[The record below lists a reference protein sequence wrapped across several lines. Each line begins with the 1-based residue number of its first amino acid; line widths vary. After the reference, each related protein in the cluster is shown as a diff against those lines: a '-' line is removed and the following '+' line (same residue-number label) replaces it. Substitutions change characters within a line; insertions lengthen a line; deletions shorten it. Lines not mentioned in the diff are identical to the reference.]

1 MGCFQ
6 GRSEQLCSRIAGIMI
21 NPNCNL
27 HINFIPMRSLCHFV
41 ECSVRQL
48 EYNLVEC
55 RSLCA
60 SEWTP
65 LFDGPVTTE
74 NVLLMCDL
82 FHLPYKMGQLGCEY
96 VFLLS
101 QVFGDSTAHL
111 NSPAKLARLKELC
124 RLVVESFERLV
135 QCQNRNIVFALLDRF
150 WGMKEE
156 ALLHLEMI
164 DHVQRGLALEEF
176 SLIKYATP
184 PLFHCIFVTF
194 GQVLCTANVQR
205 RLAQHLPQHHIHA
218 SFEWLFFS

>member
-1 MGCFQ
+1 
-6 GRSEQLCSRIAGIMI
+6 
-21 NPNCNL
+21 
-27 HINFIPMRSLCHFV
+27 MRSLCHFV

-65 LFDGPVTTE
+65 LFDGPITTE

-101 QVFGDSTAHL
+101 QVFGNSTAHL

-194 GQVLCTANVQR
+194 GQVLCSANVQR

-218 SFEWLFFS
+218 SFECLFFS

>member
-1 MGCFQ
+1 
-6 GRSEQLCSRIAGIMI
+6 
-21 NPNCNL
+21 
-27 HINFIPMRSLCHFV
+27 
-41 ECSVRQL
+41 
-48 EYNLVEC
+48 
-55 RSLCA
+55 
-60 SEWTP
+60 
-65 LFDGPVTTE
+65 
-74 NVLLMCDL
+74 
-82 FHLPYKMGQLGCEY
+82 
-96 VFLLS
+96 LLS
-101 QVFGDSTAHL
+101 QVFGNSTAHL
-111 NSPAKLARLKELC
+111 SSPAKLARLKELC

-205 RLAQHLPQHHIHA
+205 GLAQHLPQHHIDA
-218 SFEWLFFS
+218 SFEWLFFSEPRRCPFPLHPLRPLSARAFSRRAPRWNVPNLPSHWRQWC